1 MLRCGSRPFSL
12 RRHLWVFPPW
22 RRAGGIRQ
30 VSERAAQ
37 RDCPWLPLLIVLERT
52 FCALLLWS
60 SRGACWGRASSCY
73 LSLSSA
79 GFICSQ
85 PLLESSRNIK
95 SAGPQID
102 GEPGPQ
108 RTQTK
113 DACPSSHLYSLIIYP
128 RMPWRVHAVEVGRD
142 RCTCLYLD
150 AVPCI

>member
-1 MLRCGSRPFSL
+1 MESGRCQRGRLSETAHGSHCSLCWSAHSAPCFSD
-12 RRHLWVFPPW
+12 PP
-22 RRAGGIRQ
+22 G
-30 VSERAAQ
+30 
-37 RDCPWLPLLIVLERT
+37 
-52 FCALLLWS
+52 AL
-60 SRGACWGRASSCY
+60 ACWGRASSCY